1 MIVIH
6 SHYFNS
12 IIPINQIECWIL
24 HSSNFSKLQYNSVN
38 GICWY
43 WDLLIHQITL
53 VLNLYKV
60 LICELRYYDLINFW
74 SQRLL
79 ASRFVFFS
87 IIAIFRQ
94 YSINACLI
102 NRILS
107 GFNYRMVSF
116 SNIPSLIAPWLRN
129 LLLIW
134 VQLVLPFETVP
145 SIISFVSSI
154 FFKLLSSYAS
164 ASGDFNLHVL
174 VKLVLNDSFS
184 SVPF

>member
-1 MIVIH
+1 M
-6 SHYFNS
+6 
-12 IIPINQIECWIL
+12 
-24 HSSNFSKLQYNSVN
+24 N
-38 GICWY
+38 GICRY

-79 ASRFVFFS
+79 ASRFGFFFS
-87 IIAIFRQ
+87 IIAIFWQ

-134 VQLVLPFETVP
+134 VQLVLPFETAP
-145 SIISFVSSI
+145 SIISFVNSI
-154 FFKLLSSYAS
+154 FFQTSIFLRVGFRWLQPSRLGKTGSKWLFFQVSL
-164 ASGDFNLHVL
+164 FNL
-174 VKLVLNDSFS
+174 DCFIQRQ
-184 SVPF
+184 

>member
-1 MIVIH
+1 M
-6 SHYFNS
+6 
-12 IIPINQIECWIL
+12 
-24 HSSNFSKLQYNSVN
+24 N

-87 IIAIFRQ
+87 IIAIFWQ

-145 SIISFVSSI
+145 SIISFLSSI